1 MMKKKN
7 RSPKRTEWDT
17 KKKNLT
23 NLMRIN
29 NLGEG
34 EGRGGEGRKRRE
46 EEKLGTNRKE
56 RRKRT
61 EKE

>member
-34 EGRGGEGRKRRE
+34 EGRERKEKKRR
-46 EEKLGTNRKE
+46 RKI
-56 RRKRT
+56 RNK
-61 EKE
+61 